1 MAHEYGVR
9 LATIAFATALLQ
21 GVIGGGGGGSFSNTL
36 QSGLLALAIFYG
48 LGWLTGEVARRAVE
62 ESVAAKV
69 LAHSPK
75 GPASG
80 S

>member
-21 GVIGGGGGGSFSNTL
+21 GVIGGAGFSNTL

>member
-1 MAHEYGVR
+1 VAHEYGVR

-21 GVIGGGGGGSFSNTL
+21 GVIEGGSVTNTV

-48 LGWLTGEVARRAVE
+48 LGWLTGEVTRRAVE
-62 ESVAAKV
+62 ESVVAKV
-69 LAHSPK
+69 LASTPQGK
-75 GPASG
+75 ASG

>member
-21 GVIGGGGGGSFSNTL
+21 GVIGGGSVTSTVP
-36 QSGLLALAIFYG
+36 SGLLALVIFYG
-48 LGWLTGEVARRAVE
+48 LGWLTGEMARRAVE

-69 LAHSPK
+69 LASTPQ